1 MRDNIKQL
9 VVKFE
14 HDFKPKKK
22 IVLPK
27 SYFDEFRSTKTYKD
41 GQNWYNTI
49 KMSNSYAEAKQHNL
63 I

>member
-1 MRDNIKQL
+1 MGNDIK
-9 VVKFE
+9 KAIERFE
-14 HDFKPKKK
+14 RDFKPKKK

-27 SYFDEFRSTKTYKD
+27 SYFDEFRTTKTYQN

-63 I
+63 A

>member
-1 MRDNIKQL
+1 MKEDIKKA
-9 VVKFE
+9 VAEFE
-14 HDFKPKKK
+14 KNFKPKKK
-22 IVLPK
+22 IVLPQ
-27 SYFDEFRSTKTYKD
+27 SYFDEFKATKTYQN